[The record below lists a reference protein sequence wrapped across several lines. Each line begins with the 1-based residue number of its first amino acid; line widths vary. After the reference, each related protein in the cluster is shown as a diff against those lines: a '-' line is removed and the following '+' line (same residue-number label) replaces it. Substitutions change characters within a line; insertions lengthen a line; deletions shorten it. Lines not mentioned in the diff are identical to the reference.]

1 MGDIES
7 HWQKIYESKDPT
19 EVSWFE
25 AVPRTSLDVIE
36 RFVHPNDSII
46 DIGAGASQLADHLL
60 ADGFSDVTVLDVSDA
75 ALANTRRRLASATVQ
90 PTFVTADVTTWH
102 PARTFELW
110 HDRAV
115 FHFMTTEHM
124 RGGYKAAMADAVR
137 PGGVAVVA
145 TFADD
150 GPEQCSGLSIVR
162 HTEATLAAQFS
173 DDFEVVES
181 WRSAHTTPW
190 GAEQRFVWVVL
201 RRRA

>member
-1 MGDIES
+1 
-7 HWQKIYESKDPT
+7 
-19 EVSWFE
+19 
-25 AVPRTSLDVIE
+25 
-36 RFVHPNDSII
+36 
-46 DIGAGASQLADHLL
+46 
-60 ADGFSDVTVLDVSDA
+60 
-75 ALANTRRRLASATVQ
+75 
-90 PTFVTADVTTWH
+90 
-102 PARTFELW
+102 
-110 HDRAV
+110 
-115 FHFMTTEHM
+115 MTTEHM

-162 HTEATLAAQFS
+162 YSESALAAQFS